1 MPTAPTRINPIL
13 PLPNLS
19 SCLLPLLP
27 ERRGLG
33 SLASSTKLANVAYN
47 MSTYFVRTLRED
59 PVDAEVDSHKLLV
72 RAGYI
77 RRAAPGI
84 YTWTPLGLRTIRRV
98 EQVVREEMD
107 RIGALEVA
115 FPALLP
121 REPYEATNR
130 WEEFGPS
137 LFKLQDRKGAD
148 YLLAP
153 THEEMFTLLV
163 KDFYSSYKDLPVVLY
178 QIKEKYRDEARPR
191 AGLIRGREFIMKD
204 AYSFNIDDE
213 GLEASYQEQR
223 RAYQRIYS
231 RLGLDFVIC
240 SAMAG
245 AMGGSR
251 SEEFIFPCA
260 IGEDTFVRSEGGYA
274 ANVEAVTTI
283 APEPKD
289 YSQVPAAIERKTPG
303 AHTIEALVDYSN
315 EHFPREDG
323 RAWTKADTLKAFMVA
338 ATYADGKREVLLLGV
353 PGDREIDMRRL
364 EASLGADVEMA
375 TPEDMAAYP
384 NIVPGF
390 TGPTCAG
397 PDHPDRKV
405 DEDGNISGSPRLLL
419 DPRVVEGTE
428 WIAGAGKEDTHI
440 YHLVAGRDFRADGF
454 IEAAEVRDG
463 DPAPDGSGALQTA
476 RGIEIGH
483 IFALGRKYSEALG
496 LNVLDQNGKSQVV
509 TMGSYGIGVSRVMA
523 AIAEE
528 YHDEVGLKWPT
539 NVAPFQA
546 HVLVTGKGAELFEA
560 AQTLGDQLT
569 AAGIDT
575 LIDDRKKVS
584 AGVKFK
590 DAELLGM
597 PWLVVIGRGLKD
609 GTVEV
614 RCRATGQRQ
623 EIPVAEAFQYV
634 SDQVRQDLAEAYA
647 RAEKIVPAAAVAAG
661 SEEE

>member
-1 MPTAPTRINPIL
+1 M
-13 PLPNLS
+13 
-19 SCLLPLLP
+19 
-27 ERRGLG
+27 
-33 SLASSTKLANVAYN
+33 AYN

-213 GLEASYQEQR
+213 GLEASYQQQR

-283 APEPKD
+283 APEPQD
-289 YSQVPAAIERKTPG
+289 YSHLPAAIERKTPG

-397 PDHPDRKV
+397 PDHPDRKI
-405 DEDGNISGSPRLLL
+405 DEDGNISGSPRCLL

-428 WIAGAGKEDTHI
+428 WIAGAGKEDTHL

-483 IFALGRKYSEALG
+483 IFALGTKYSEALG

-539 NVAPFQA
+539 NVAPFQV

-560 AQTLGDQLT
+560 AQKLGDQLT

-597 PWLVVIGRGLKD
+597 PWLAVIGHGLKE

-614 RCRATGQRQ
+614 RCRATGERR
-623 EIPVAEAFQYV
+623 EIAVGDAFQYV
-634 SDQVRQDLAEAYA
+634 NDQVHQDLAEAYA
-647 RAEKIVPAAAVAAG
+647 RAEKIVPAAVAAG

>member
-1 MPTAPTRINPIL
+1 
-13 PLPNLS
+13 
-19 SCLLPLLP
+19 
-27 ERRGLG
+27 
-33 SLASSTKLANVAYN
+33 

-213 GLEASYQEQR
+213 GLEASYQQQR

-283 APEPKD
+283 APEPQD
-289 YSQVPAAIERKTPG
+289 YSQLPAAIERKTPG

-397 PDHPDRKV
+397 PDHPDRQV
-405 DEDGNISGSPRLLL
+405 DEDGNISGSPRCLL

-428 WIAGAGKEDTHI
+428 WIAGAGKEDTHL

-463 DPAPDGSGALQTA
+463 DPAPDGSGSLQTA

-483 IFALGRKYSEALG
+483 IFALGTKYSEALG

-539 NVAPFQA
+539 NVAPFQV

-597 PWLVVIGRGLKD
+597 PWLVVIGRGLKE

-614 RCRATGQRQ
+614 RCRATGERR
-623 EIPVAEAFQYV
+623 EIAVGDAFQYV
-634 SDQVRQDLAEAYA
+634 NDQVHQDLAAAYA
-647 RAEKIVPAAAVAAG
+647 RAEKIVPAAAAAG